1 MKRNILLIVAF
12 IWFGLGLSFSQDIN
26 YVKRFANENHPEI
39 GYWFI
44 SPDLLKDNRYLEE
57 LDSIIHQCPYT
68 LVFLTARDGADFYD
82 FKTMYPVFKKIVETA
97 HRSGLKIGLQLWGNY
112 KDKTIDGSQRMI
124 AEDEVQLDESGKASY
139 TAQAR
144 FVRFPDRLLKTDLFR
159 VYAFKKTAD
168 GFYDPATLKDITSKC
183 TKNLPDKKT
192 VEITING
199 GAAVKGLTACIM
211 TQEYC
216 SQSSMWGDV
225 EINGFVDAMQHYKD
239 ISFNGFALDEY
250 GNKFVERP
258 NEGGPDFIFR
268 GQWYSTSMA
277 AAFKNSK
284 GKSLDKVLFDSRYA
298 PQDKPEIRMKAI
310 NEYMEFMRG
319 GALRVENAVY
329 KKAKEIF
336 GQNIFIGIHDTYH
349 NHLTN
354 DEIWAN
360 GISWWKDPPGYGQTD
375 EKTPLPIQM
384 GIAMAHT
391 KNAMYNQYYD
401 KIFPPVQEKAL
412 FDLRYGVRT
421 HYHAMHDK
429 RPNRFDLLMPDA
441 IDGINK
447 VERGARL
454 LNKFN
459 PSLPEV
465 KLLVVFGMEALQNWY
480 PNNAERGMYDINDK
494 LGIEEKA
501 VEIWN
506 AGYLNAL
513 IPSDLIADGQ
523 LKIGSDGK
531 PVINGHQFDAVVYLY
546 PQYAKESELKFLEDY
561 EKKGGKLMIEGK
573 ADHDFNANDISKRF
587 RLIYDKATVKGCS
600 VDDLSKLGISKNLL
614 RDGCKNADGSYV
626 FTNLNSIKTDAVASF
641 SVNIDGDTYTGQYKG
656 LAVIGAEKKGV
667 LKKFGASGFK
677 ELTQNGK
684 VLLRFDEPVDI
695 FISKQ
700 GVKYIITLADASKK
714 IKPEI
719 NKL

>member
-82 FKTMYPVFKKIVETA
+82 FKTMYPVFKMIVETA

>member
-1 MKRNILLIVAF
+1 MKKNILLIALL
-12 IWFGLGLSFSQDIN
+12 ICLGTGLSFSQDIK
-26 YVKRFANENHPEI
+26 YVERFANENHPEI

-44 SPDLLKDNRYLEE
+44 SPDLLKENRYLEE
-57 LDSIIHQCPYT
+57 LDSIIHQCSYT
-68 LVFLTARDGADFYD
+68 LVFLTARDGANFYD
-82 FKTMYPVFKKIVETA
+82 FNTMHPVFKKIVEAA
-97 HRSGLKIGLQLWGNY
+97 HQSGLKVGLQLWGNY
-112 KDKTIDGSQRMI
+112 KDKTMDGSQRMI
-124 AEDEVQLDESGKASY
+124 VEDEVQLDESGKASY
-139 TAQAR
+139 TAKAR
-144 FVRFPDRLLKTDLFR
+144 FVRFPDRLLKTDLFH
-159 VYAFKKTAD
+159 VYAFKKTND

-183 TKNLPDKKT
+183 TKNLPDKET
-192 VEITING
+192 VEVTING

-225 EINGFVDAMQHYKD
+225 EINGFVDAMRHYKD
-239 ISFNGFALDEY
+239 IPFDGFALDEY
-250 GNKFVERP
+250 GNKFIERP
-258 NEGGPDFIFR
+258 NEAGPNFIFR
-268 GQWYSTSMA
+268 GQWYSTAMA

-284 GKSLDKVLFDSRYA
+284 GKLLDKILFDSRYA
-298 PQDKPEIRMKAI
+298 PQGKPEVRMKAI
-310 NEYMEFMRG
+310 NEYMDFMRG

-459 PSLPEV
+459 PSLPEI

-480 PNNAERGMYDINDK
+480 PNKADRGMYDINDK

-501 VEIWN
+501 AAIWN

-513 IPSDLIADGQ
+513 VPSDLVADGQ

-531 PVINGHQFDAVVYLY
+531 PVINGHKFDAVIYLY
-546 PQYAKESELKFLEDY
+546 PQYAKELELKFLEEY
-561 EKKGGKLMIEGK
+561 ENKGGKLMIEGN

-587 RLIYDKATVKGCS
+587 KTIYDRATVKGYS
-600 VDDLSKLGISKNLL
+600 IDDFSKLGISKNLL
-614 RDGCKNADGSYV
+614 PDGCRNADGSYV
-626 FTNLNSIKTDAVASF
+626 FTDLNSIRTGSVASF
-641 SVNIDGDTYTGQYKG
+641 SVNFNGDDYSGKYKG
-656 LAVIGAEKKGV
+656 LAVINADKKNG
-667 LKKFGASGFK
+667 LKRFAASGFE
-677 ELTQNGK
+677 ELSRNGEI
-684 VLLRFDEPVDI
+684 VLQFNEPVDV
-695 FISKQ
+695 F
-700 GVKYIITLADASKK
+700 VKKEGTKYTITIADASRK
-714 IKPEI
+714 IKPLI

>member
-1 MKRNILLIVAF
+1 MKKNILLTLLLICFRSV
-12 IWFGLGLSFSQDIN
+12 LLFSQEIK
-26 YVKRFANENHPEI
+26 YVQRFADENHPEI

-44 SPDLLKDNRYLEE
+44 SPDLLKDGRYLEE
-57 LDSIIHQCPYT
+57 LDSIIHQCPYS
-68 LVFLTARDGADFYD
+68 LVFLTAREGADFYD
-82 FKTMYPVFKKIVETA
+82 FKTMHPFFKEIVATA
-97 HRSGLKIGLQLWGNY
+97 HQSGLKVGLQLWGNY
-112 KDKTIDGSQRMI
+112 QDKTIETSQRMI
-124 AEDEVQLDESGKASY
+124 VEDEVTLDESGKASF
-139 TAQAR
+139 TAKAK
-144 FVRFPDRLLKTDLFR
+144 FIRFPDRILKTDLFK
-159 VYAFKKTAD
+159 VYAFKKTSD
-168 GFYDPATLKDITSKC
+168 GFYDPATLKDITAKC
-183 TKNLPDKKT
+183 KTVLPDKGT
-192 VEITING
+192 VEVSING
-199 GAAVKGLTACIM
+199 GESLKGLTACVM

-225 EINGFVDAMQHYKD
+225 EINGFVDAMHHYGD
-239 ISFNGFALDEY
+239 VPFDGFALDEY

-268 GQWYSTSMA
+268 GQWYSTAMA
-277 AAFKNSK
+277 QAYKMQ
-284 GKSLDKVLFDSRYA
+284 KSQLLDKTLFDTRYA
-298 PQDKPEIRMKAI
+298 PKGKPEVRMKAI
-310 NEYMEFMRG
+310 NEYMDFMRG
-319 GALRVENAVY
+319 GALRVEGAVY

-336 GQNIFIGIHDTYH
+336 GPNIFIGLHDTYH

-375 EKTPLPIQM
+375 EKTSLPIQM

-401 KIFPPVQEKAL
+401 KVFPPVQEKAL

-459 PSLPEV
+459 PSLPDI
-465 KLLVVFGMEALQNWY
+465 KLLVVFGMEALQDWY
-480 PNNAERGMYDINDK
+480 PNEADRGLYDINDK
-494 LGIEEKA
+494 LEIEEKG

-506 AGYLNAL
+506 SGYLDAL
-513 IPSDLIADGQ
+513 VPSDLIADGQ
-523 LKIGSDGK
+523 LKIGSNGK
-531 PVINGHQFDAVVYLY
+531 PILNGHQFDAVIYLY
-546 PQYAKESELKFLEDY
+546 PQYAKEPELKFLEEY
-561 EKKGGKLMIEGK
+561 ENKNGHLMIEGK
-573 ADHDFNANDISKRF
+573 ADHYFNANEISDRVKK
-587 RLIYDKATVKGCS
+587 IYSKATVKGYS

-614 RDGCKNADGSYV
+614 PNGCKNADGSYV
-626 FTNLNSIKTDAVASF
+626 FTDLKSIRTDAVASF
-641 SVNIDGDTYTGQYKG
+641 SVNLDGDTYTGQYKG
-656 LAVIGAEKKGV
+656 LAVIGADKKNG

-677 ELTQNGK
+677 ELTRNGE
-684 VLLRFDEPVDI
+684 VLLQFNEPTDI

-700 GVKYIITLADASKK
+700 GTKYIITLADASKK
-714 IKPEI
+714 IKPVI